1 MSRKN
6 KRAEAARVQAPS
18 GSGSAAAH
26 DRSSTSTGGMRHRW
40 LFWSVIVAFPILFLL
55 LLELL
60 LRGVGYGVPM
70 EFALRREV
78 EGELRYLSNPRFTWL
93 FFEPGVARIAPPFS
107 LAVRKPEGTYR
118 VFVLG
123 SSAAQG
129 DPEPGFGMARML
141 DVLLRQEYP
150 GVVFELVNAAPTA
163 VNSHAVYAM
172 ARASVSLEPDLFVV
186 YTGNNEVV
194 GPYGAGTVLT
204 AAAPSLALVRAAVA
218 FRSTRL
224 GQLVGAVAH
233 GAARR
238 AGRAE
243 APVAWHG
250 MEMFLEHQVRLSD
263 PRLQRTYRNFEANLA
278 DTCRLAH
285 QARVPVI
292 LSTLAVNLR
301 SGGPFGSLHARTLPE
316 ADGAR
321 WEELYRQGVRLEGKG
336 RWADAADALRRASE
350 IDAGHA
356 EVAYRRARCAERLGR
371 LDEAKRRFREARDL
385 DTLRFRADARINAI
399 VREVAQREAAR
410 GVRLADAERSLEEQS
425 PHGTPGDE
433 AFLDHVHLTFHG
445 NYLVSLALLERIR
458 EVVPDWVRKRA
469 IGRPVLGE
477 EECGRRLVF
486 TELDRYRIAE
496 TMVQR
501 LREPPFTGQVDH
513 TEAVERFS
521 HEMEALRSRGDQSAV
536 EAAVREYETA
546 LAADRPHW
554 SVRERYATVQGRI
567 GNAAAAAR
575 EWQELARQLPQ
586 YPAFHLQL
594 ARALRDTGRHDEA
607 AASLRKVL
615 EYQPDSV
622 VTLVELARLALVRGR
637 VAEAKGHARRAVE
650 RDPRDANALHVLATS
665 LCPRGVCRPE
675 ERAEAVGHLTR
686 ALEIAPESEA
696 VRRDLEALRGK

>member
-1 MSRKN
+1 
-6 KRAEAARVQAPS
+6 
-18 GSGSAAAH
+18 
-26 DRSSTSTGGMRHRW
+26 
-40 LFWSVIVAFPILFLL
+40 VIVAFPFLFLL

-60 LRGVGYGVPM
+60 LRAAGYGVPM
-70 EFALRREV
+70 EFALRRDV
-78 EGELRYLSNPRFTWL
+78 EGEPRYLSNPRFTWL

-107 LAVRKPEGTYR
+107 LAVRKPAGTYR

-129 DPEPGFGMARML
+129 DPEPGFGIARML
-141 DVLLRQEYP
+141 DVLLREEFP
-150 GVVFELVNAAPTA
+150 GVDFEVVNAAPTA
-163 VNSHAVYAM
+163 VNSHAVHAM

-204 AAAPSLALVRAAVA
+204 AAAPRLPLIRATVA

-224 GQLVGAVAH
+224 GQLVGAL
-233 GAARR
+233 ARR
-238 AGRAE
+238 AAKWAGRAE

-263 PRLQRTYRNFEANLA
+263 PDLQRTHRNFEANLA

-285 QARVPVI
+285 RAGVPVV

-301 SGGPFGSLHARTLPE
+301 SCGPFASLHARTLPE
-316 ADGAR
+316 SDRAR
-321 WEELYRQGVRLEGKG
+321 WDELYRQGVRLESEG
-336 RWADAADALRRASE
+336 RWAEAADALRKASE

-356 EVAYRRARCAERLGR
+356 ELAYRRARCDERLGR

-399 VREVAQREAAR
+399 VREVAAREAAR
-410 GVRLADAERSLEEQS
+410 GVRLADAERRLEEQS
-425 PHGTPGDE
+425 PHGTPGGE

-458 EVVPDWVRKRA
+458 EVAPDWVRKRA
-469 IGRPVLGE
+469 SGRAVLGE

-513 TEAVERFS
+513 TETVERFS
-521 HEMEALRSRGDQSAV
+521 REMEALRSRGDQGAV

-546 LAADRPHW
+546 LAGHRPHW
-554 SVRERYATVQGRI
+554 SVRERYATIQGRM
-567 GNAAAAAR
+567 GNAAAAAAQ
-575 EWQELARQLPQ
+575 WQDLARQLPQ
-586 YPAFHLQL
+586 YPTFHLQL

-607 AASLRKVL
+607 AASLLEVL
-615 EYQPDSV
+615 AYQPDSP
-622 VTLVELARLALVRGR
+622 VTLVEVARLDLVRGR
-637 VAEAKGHARRAVE
+637 MAEAKGHARRAVE

-665 LCPRGVCRPE
+665 LCPRGACTPA
-675 ERAEAVGHLTR
+675 ERAEAAGHLTR